1 MAALADSYGHC
12 GRLAMLGALHHHQTT
27 RPTQGL
33 IMSSKTATYLT
44 AFEEIAMVLT
54 VEFGDR
60 E

>member
-1 MAALADSYGHC
+1 MP
-12 GRLAMLGALHHHQTT
+12 GALHHHQTT